1 MVHTPFECDT
11 FLTPIQTLANDKPTI
26 TTINTTVEGD
36 SHSHSHSHS
45 DSNNSPRFALEKP
58 ISECEE
64 QEENGIRYQ
73 FLVYNRVQQEEE
85 QQQL

>member
-1 MVHTPFECDT
+1 MRYIPHSY
-11 FLTPIQTLANDKPTI
+11 QTLANDKPT
-26 TTINTTVEGD
+26 TTTTTTVEGD
-36 SHSHSHSHS
+36 SDS
-45 DSNNSPRFALEKP
+45 DSNNSPRFVLEKP
-58 ISECEE
+58 IDECEE